1 MLPAVKEHYGIEFNE
16 YGIVIF
22 HPVTSELKTISSQAS
37 HLFSTLVEKQKNF
50 VVVKPNNDPGCAEIN
65 RVIEKL
71 PKENFRILSSL
82 RFEYFSVFASK
93 LRRFNRQLFSGC

>member
-1 MLPAVKEHYGIEFNE
+1 MLPAVKEHYGIEFDE

-50 VVVKPNNDPGCAEIN
+50 VVVKPNNDPGC
-65 RVIEKL
+65 
-71 PKENFRILSSL
+71 
-82 RFEYFSVFASK
+82 
-93 LRRFNRQLFSGC
+93 